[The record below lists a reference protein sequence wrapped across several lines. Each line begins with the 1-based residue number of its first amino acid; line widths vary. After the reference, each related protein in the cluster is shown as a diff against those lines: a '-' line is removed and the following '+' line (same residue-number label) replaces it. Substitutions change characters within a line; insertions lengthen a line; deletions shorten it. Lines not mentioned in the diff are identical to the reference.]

1 MQFDQ
6 DKDTF
11 IIYLEKDDRIMESL
25 TDFCKDQNIDNGKIS
40 GIGAIKDIELGAYD
54 LSNKKYITHNFNDIW
69 ELTSFQGNVQ
79 LKDGV
84 PFIHAHINM
93 SNHNLDLKGGHLF
106 EATVAVV
113 GEFVLNKINTLGKRV
128 LNPDIGLACMV
139 LNK

>member
-1 MQFDQ
+1 MQFGR

-93 SNHNLDLKGGHLF
+93 SNHNLDP
-106 EATVAVV
+106 VAVV
-113 GEFVLNKINTLGKRV
+113 GEFVLNKLNTLGKRV

>member
-40 GIGAIKDIELGAYD
+40 GIGANKDIELGAYD

-69 ELTSFQGNVQ
+69 ELTSFQGIVQ
-79 LKDGV
+79 LKYV
-84 PFIHAHINM
+84 FTFIHANINM
-93 SNHNLDLKGGHLF
+93 RNHNLGHKGGNLF

>member
-1 MQFDQ
+1 M
-6 DKDTF
+6 
-11 IIYLEKDDRIMESL
+11 
-25 TDFCKDQNIDNGKIS
+25 
-40 GIGAIKDIELGAYD
+40 
-54 LSNKKYITHNFNDIW
+54 
-69 ELTSFQGNVQ
+69 TSFQGNVQ

-93 SNHNLDLKGGHLF
+93 SNHNLDPKGGHLF

>member
-79 LKDGV
+79 LKDGD

-93 SNHNLDLKGGHLF
+93 SNHNLDLKGGHLL